1 MNEVYKLF
9 DGLDEQKKVCG
20 ICKESLPLSMFGRD
34 GGAKYL
40 RYECKPCAKSQAKV
54 VKEIKKKAPV
64 ILKDH
69 RCPICNL
76 NEDELKSLYSKKKG
90 IWCADHDHLTNK
102 FRGWLCHKCNL
113 GLGNLNDSIFRL
125 ENAIKYLNKS

>member
-1 MNEVYKLF
+1 MNEVYNLF
-9 DGLDEQKKVCG
+9 DGLDEEKKVCG
-20 ICKESLPLSMFGRD
+20 ICKKNLPLTMFGRD

-40 RYECKPCAKSQAKV
+40 RYECKTCAKSQAKI
-54 VKEIKKKAPV
+54 VKEVKKTAPK
-64 ILKDH
+64 ISKDH

-90 IWCADHDHLTNK
+90 IWCADHDHSTNR

-113 GLGNLNDSIFRL
+113 GLGNLNDSVFRL
-125 ENAIKYLNKS
+125 ENAIKYLNKT